1 MPHVLLIPR
10 NVSGPLG
17 GRDLPCPWL
26 EVSLESRGN
35 LAVVQ
40 PTSGQFEPRV
50 KAQPSV
56 NLDRNRVHRS
66 TPAIL
71 NDHHAEALSQAIRAH
86 TRYTEE
92 DSVTSSPRK
101 LNALDDWQAFH
112 ATELN

>member
-17 GRDLPCPWL
+17 GRDLPCSWL
-26 EVSLESRGN
+26 EVSIESRGN
-35 LAVVQ
+35 LAASK

-71 NDHHAEALSQAIRAH
+71 DDHHAEALSQAIHSPSCYR
-86 TRYTEE
+86 EK
-92 DSVTSSPRK
+92 DSVNSSPRK
-101 LNALDDWQAFH
+101 LNALDDRQAFH